1 MWLYIPLFNI
11 IEISRCFSKV
21 DIYLCFDLLSLQNSF
36 EPVAKFYIPL
46 KINFSTMPA
55 YIAEVTPL
63 FPVYMYGSPSPSL
76 SLSHSLTHFLYLL
89 RITPGLTKQ
98 LW

>member
-1 MWLYIPLFNI
+1 
-11 IEISRCFSKV
+11 
-21 DIYLCFDLLSLQNSF
+21 
-36 EPVAKFYIPL
+36 
-46 KINFSTMPA
+46 MPA